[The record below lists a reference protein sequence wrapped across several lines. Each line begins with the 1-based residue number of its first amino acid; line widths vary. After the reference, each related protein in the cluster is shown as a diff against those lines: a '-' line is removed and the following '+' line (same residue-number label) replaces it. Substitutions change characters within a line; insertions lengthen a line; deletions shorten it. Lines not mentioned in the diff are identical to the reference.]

1 MLISNVVKR
10 PIVTEKSLSFG
21 ASENKYFFEVDMKAS
36 KGSVAKEV
44 ARIYG
49 VDVQNVSTMIMPGKK
64 RRVPKTNK
72 FMKTKT
78 CRLCKRESGNFS
90 IILDRL
96 TLCKTCF
103 DFLLSK
109 YGSVKKVAR
118 IVKAYKNGGRNNEN
132 K

>member
-72 FMKTKT
+72 FMKTKKWKKA
-78 CRLCKRESGNFS
+78 LVKLKDGQS
-90 IILDRL
+90 IDI
-96 TLCKTCF
+96 T
-103 DFLLSK
+103 
-109 YGSVKKVAR
+109 
-118 IVKAYKNGGRNNEN
+118 GG